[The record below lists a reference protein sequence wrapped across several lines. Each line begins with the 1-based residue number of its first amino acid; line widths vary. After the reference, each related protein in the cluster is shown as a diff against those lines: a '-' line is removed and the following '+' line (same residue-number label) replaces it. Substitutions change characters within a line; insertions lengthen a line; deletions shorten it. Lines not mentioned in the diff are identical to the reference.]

1 MLPAIS
7 ADLPA
12 YLLPPSRGGDG
23 RRTETDES
31 QFGPAARVDVSSA
44 EAVAVQSQQP
54 ATGLYGPDGQF
65 VETAGRR
72 ETQDRPADDQAARAD
87 VASQVR
93 SADPEPNQVVSEK
106 VAPEPDREVRAEI
119 ATERADHAERSRDL
133 RLAEFNT
140 IIPPAMREELDSLAN
155 RVGDSSQD
163 SNRRRED
170 YQKIA
175 DLMTRIGRHDEAM
188 RALAKADELERLNQE
203 RLTDHAPSV
212 LADRLEQEA
221 EAQAT
226 EDTEGPEK

>member
-31 QFGPAARVDVSSA
+31 QFGPAARVDVSST
-44 EAVAVQSQQP
+44 EAMAVQSQQA

-87 VASQVR
+87 ADSQVR
-93 SADPEPNQVVSEK
+93 SADPEPNQVVSDK
-106 VAPEPDREVRAEI
+106 AAPEPDREVRAEI
-119 ATERADHAERSRDL
+119 ATERADQAERSRDL
-133 RLAEFNT
+133 NLADFEA
-140 IIPPAMREELDSLAN
+140 IIPPAMREELDDLAN
-155 RVGDSSQD
+155 RVADDSQD
-163 SNRRRED
+163 SDRRRAD

-188 RALAKADELERLNQE
+188 RALAKADELEKLSQE
-203 RLTDHAPSV
+203 RLTGDSPGV

-221 EAQAT
+221 QAQAT
-226 EDTEGPEK
+226 EATEK

>member
-31 QFGPAARVDVSSA
+31 QFGPATRVEVSSA
-44 EAVAVQSQQP
+44 EAIAVQSHQP

-72 ETQDRPADDQAARAD
+72 ETQDRPADDQAVQAD
-87 VASQVR
+87 VESQVR
-93 SADPEPNQVVSEK
+93 
-106 VAPEPDREVRAEI
+106 AELSS
-119 ATERADHAERSRDL
+119 ERADDAERSRDL
-133 RLAEFNT
+133 NLADFDA
-140 IIPPAMREELDSLAN
+140 IIPPAMREELDDLAN
-155 RVGDSSQD
+155 RVADDSQD
-163 SNRRRED
+163 DDLRRAD

-188 RALAKADELERLNQE
+188 RALAKADELEKLNQE
-203 RLTDHAPSV
+203 KLTGDAPSV
-212 LADRLEQEA
+212 LAERLEQEA
-221 EAQAT
+221 EASKASEGT
-226 EDTEGPEK
+226 EDTEK